1 MRRIAFT
8 LGLSV
13 ALLLVASATAE
24 ARSHDV
30 EVFSITY
37 SGSASCGWF
46 NDTWTGAATIRATT
60 YFDSAGNRVRLKQKA
75 LSREVD
81 VNSVTGKTVIVH
93 GAVTEYTDF
102 VTGFD
107 WYDGQ
112 LDMGVGP
119 GHTQFIHDTGKVV
132 FDADANPIKIAG
144 PHTVVLGGD
153 EPYCQA
159 LS

>member
-8 LGLSV
+8 LGLSMV
-13 ALLLVASATAE
+13 LLAVASPAAE
-24 ARSHDV
+24 AQSRDV

-37 SGSASCGWF
+37 SGSASCGSF

-60 YFDSAGNRVRLKQKA
+60 YFSSAGDRVLLKQKA

-81 VNSVTGKTVIVH
+81 VNSVTGKKVIVH
-93 GAVTEYTDF
+93 GAATEYTDF
-102 VTGFD
+102 VNGFD
-107 WYDGQ
+107 WYTGQ

-153 EPYCQA
+153 KPYCQA
-159 LS
+159 LA